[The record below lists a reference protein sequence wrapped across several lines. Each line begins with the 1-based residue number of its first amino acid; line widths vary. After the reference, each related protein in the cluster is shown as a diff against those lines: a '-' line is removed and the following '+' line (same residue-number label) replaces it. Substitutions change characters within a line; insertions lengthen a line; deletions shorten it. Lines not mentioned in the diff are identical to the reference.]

1 MKVICTLT
9 RSPFPILLIVVF
21 LTLVPVFPAMTQG
34 PEDYTLKWW
43 TVDGG
48 GVVGQDTTSPYI
60 LGGTIGQSDAG
71 ILGDGEY
78 TLVGGFWDGSRMGHW
93 IYLPLV
99 LRNY

>member
-9 RSPFPILLIVVF
+9 RSPLPVLLIVTF
-21 LTLVPVFPAMTQG
+21 LSLVLAFPAMTQG
-34 PEDYTLKWW
+34 PENYTLEWW

-48 GVVGQDTTSPYI
+48 GGVGQDTTSPYI
-60 LGGTIGQSDAG
+60 LGGTIGQPDAG
-71 ILGDGEY
+71 ILGNGEY
-78 TLVGGFWDGSRMGHW
+78 TLIGGFWVGGRVGHR